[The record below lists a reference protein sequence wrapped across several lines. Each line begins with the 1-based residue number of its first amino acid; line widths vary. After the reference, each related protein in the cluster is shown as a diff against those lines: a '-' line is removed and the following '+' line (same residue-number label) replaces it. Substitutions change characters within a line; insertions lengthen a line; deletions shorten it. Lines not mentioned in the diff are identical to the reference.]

1 MPTRHG
7 WAAVAAAI
15 GTVVSGRLFGVLE
28 LYVVGAAL
36 LAAAVVAVVLVNRPL
51 PALRVRRLARPA
63 TVAAGEPARVDLQ
76 LLNDGRTRTPRLRVW
91 EPVGERGGAP
101 MQMAPLPPGEVA
113 AAAYRVPTARRGI
126 VTTGPMR
133 VEWTDPLGLARRT
146 TRLPGRGEVLVV
158 PERVPM
164 MFPGLGSNG
173 PLGTHL
179 RMKAMGRSG
188 SEFHSQREYV
198 PGDDLRRINWKS
210 TARTGTLIVREPAME
225 TVHRCTVLLDTDA
238 GQYDG
243 EGFERAVSA
252 AASIISA
259 ATAHGV
265 ATRLVAPGLDLR
277 GPDVAH
283 EALRWLATVQLDDRD
298 EQPPLATR
306 AHLEGLGL
314 LAVVTGR
321 VGSTAERV
329 AVEACG
335 PDETLVSVVTMEV
348 APSRRFVVAATSLL
362 ELEQAWQRLVEGSAA
377 S

>member
-7 WAAVAAAI
+7 WAAAVAAVA
-15 GTVVSGRLFGVLE
+15 TVVAGRLFGVLE

-36 LAAAVVAVVLVNRPL
+36 LAAAIVAVLVVNRPL
-51 PALRVRRLARPA
+51 PTLRVRRLARPA

-238 GQYDG
+238 RQYDG

>member
-7 WAAVAAAI
+7 WAAAVAAVA
-15 GTVVSGRLFGVLE
+15 TVVAGRLFGVLE

-36 LAAAVVAVVLVNRPL
+36 LAAAIVAVLVVNRPL
-51 PALRVRRLARPA
+51 PTLRVRRLARPA
-63 TVAAGEPARVDLQ
+63 TVAAGEPARVDIQ
-76 LLNDGRTRTPRLRVW
+76 LLNDGRARTPRLRVW

-101 MQMAPLPPGEVA
+101 MQMAPLRAGETA
-113 AAAYRVPTARRGI
+113 SAAYRVPTARRGI

-133 VEWTDPLGLARRT
+133 VEWTDPLGLAKRS

-158 PERVPM
+158 PERVPLT
-164 MFPGLGSNG
+164 FPGLGSNG

-179 RMKAMGRSG
+179 RMKAMGRTG

-225 TVHRCTVLLDTDA
+225 TLHRCTVLLDTDA
-238 GQYDG
+238 EQYDA

-252 AASIISA
+252 AASIVSA

-277 GPDVAH
+277 GPEVAH
-283 EALRWLATVQLDDRD
+283 EALRWLASVQPDDG
-298 EQPPLATR
+298 EAHLPLATR
-306 AHLEGLGL
+306 AHLDGLGL

-321 VGSTAERV
+321 LGSPTAHL

-335 PDETLVSVVTMEV
+335 PDETMVTVTTME
-348 APSRRFVVAATSLL
+348 AAASHRFVVAALSLL
-362 ELEQAWQRLVEGSAA
+362 ELEDGWQRLVEGAGGS
-377 S
+377 